1 MGAFLNLEKVC
12 GLLNV
17 LVRMGKLDKFILMSF
32 PPYLISGTRTSS
44 LWGMHLTLLSVL
56 TPEGCDLK

>member
-17 LVRMGKLDKFILMSF
+17 LVRMGKLDEFDLTSS
-32 PPYLISGTRTSS
+32 PPHLISGAGTSS
-44 LWGMHLTLLSVL
+44 LWGMQITLLSR
-56 TPEGCDLK
+56 